1 MPSISIRSGIAAVAV
16 ATATLAGGS
25 VLVSSPAHA
34 ASWTCSAN
42 WDTRSFELPNKPNV
56 RAEARSCVYKDG
68 NTRRGRIEIRWNT
81 NPGAWIGNRF
91 DKFVVQARL
100 ERDDRVIASQ
110 SCDLTDE
117 INSDVHG
124 SDTCTT
130 SYVTSSAQEGWT
142 GDGKVTYNIDDDG
155 KSDFTWNLHG
165 SGEVRVQPDGTEV
178 GDEPE
183 QEPAPDPE
191 DTPEP
196 AAR

>member
-1 MPSISIRSGIAAVAV
+1 M
-16 ATATLAGGS
+16 
-25 VLVSSPAHA
+25 
-34 ASWTCSAN
+34 
-42 WDTRSFELPNKPNV
+42 
-56 RAEARSCVYKDG
+56 YKDG
-68 NTRRGRIEIRWNT
+68 NTRRGRIEIRWETNT
-81 NPGAWIGNRF
+81 GAWYGNRF

-110 SCDLTDE
+110 SCDLTDTLNNDFE
-117 INSDVHG
+117 G

-130 SYVTSSAQEGWT
+130 SYVTSSAQDGWT
-142 GDGKVTYNIDDDG
+142 GDGKVTYNINDDG
-155 KSDFTWNLHG
+155 KSDYTWNLHG

-196 AAR
+196 AAQ

>member
-1 MPSISIRSGIAAVAV
+1 MPSIRDR
-16 ATATLAGGS
+16 GGGGDRRD
-25 VLVSSPAHA
+25 P
-34 ASWTCSAN
+34 
-42 WDTRSFELPNKPNV
+42 
-56 RAEARSCVYKDG
+56 G
-68 NTRRGRIEIRWNT
+68 RRGGPRLVPRARGVWY
-81 NPGAWIGNRF
+81 GKRF

-117 INSDVHG
+117 INNEFDG

-130 SYVTSSAQEGWT
+130 SYVTSSAQDGWI
-142 GDGKVTYNIDDDG
+142 GDGKVTYNIDGDG
-155 KSDFTWNLHG
+155 KSDFTWNLHS
-165 SGEVRVQPDGTEV
+165 SGEVKVLPDGTEV

-196 AAR
+196 AAQ